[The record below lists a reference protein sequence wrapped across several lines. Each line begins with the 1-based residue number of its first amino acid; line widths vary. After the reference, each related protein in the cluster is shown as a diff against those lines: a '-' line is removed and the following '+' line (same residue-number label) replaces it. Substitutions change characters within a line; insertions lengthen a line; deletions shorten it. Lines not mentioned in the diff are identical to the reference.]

1 MRSVSARSMH
11 RRKRFILMPTLT
23 ETVRNHQLPCG
34 LDTSCWAN
42 PCFQPQSH
50 WASTGKE
57 QMAGRAALEGDLGDK
72 GQKWRGSQ
80 ILLMLL
86 LVE

>member
-1 MRSVSARSMH
+1 M
-11 RRKRFILMPTLT
+11 KRFILVPTLT
-23 ETVRNHQLPCG
+23 ETVGKHQLPCG
-34 LDTSCWAN
+34 LDRSCWAN
-42 PCFQPQSH
+42 PCFQLQSH
-50 WASTGKE
+50 WAGIGEE

-80 ILLMLL
+80 VLLMLL